1 MRISDW
7 SSDVCSSDLLVRH
20 LPASAAGQ
28 PPRPGDHRRREEV
41 RRTIA
46 VTRFT
51 ADRKEFRV
59 QSPKPM
65 SCRPWPAAILVAVSG
80 PASAQET
87 QPDAPDPAVAAPAGV
102 FVPPRDPPLPLSWP
116 EADGSH
122 TGHPLET
129 GRGGGG

>member
-7 SSDVCSSDLLVRH
+7 SSDVCSSDL
-20 LPASAAGQ
+20 PAAAAGQ

-65 SCRPWPAAILVAVSG
+65 SCRPWLAAILVAVSG
-80 PASAQET
+80 LAYAQEP
-87 QPDAPDPAVAAPAGV
+87 QADAPAPAVAAPDVV
-102 FVPPRDPPLPLSWP
+102 FVPPRDP
-116 EADGSH
+116 
-122 TGHPLET
+122 
-129 GRGGGG
+129 